1 MHTHLLGFSHK
12 RIGHQQ
18 NAGVDWIVI
27 LFHQMQYCENST
39 LRRAIDMGLSENM
52 ERVWRYF
59 RGITEGLLYI
69 HEQVS
74 WGVGY
79 CLHWLIDCW
88 PFVSFLKIK
97 EMSFIHS
104 NLDQ

>member
-1 MHTHLLGFSHK
+1 
-12 RIGHQQ
+12 
-18 NAGVDWIVI
+18 
-27 LFHQMQYCENST
+27 MQYCENST

-74 WGVGY
+74 TGVVFM
-79 CLHWLIDCW
+79 LVDCKQIV
-88 PFVSFLKIK
+88 PLNSSSCGDPVRSCAVDRTLKP
-97 EMSFIHS
+97 SY
-104 NLDQ
+104 

>member
-1 MHTHLLGFSHK
+1 
-12 RIGHQQ
+12 
-18 NAGVDWIVI
+18 
-27 LFHQMQYCENST
+27 MQYCENST

-74 WGVGY
+74 AGVVFM
-79 CLHWLIDCW
+79 LVDCRQVV
-88 PFVSFLKIK
+88 PLNPLS
-97 EMSFIHS
+97 
-104 NLDQ
+104 